1 MTKHYDLIA
10 IGGGSGGL
18 AATKQ
23 AAAHGAHCAV
33 IESDRLGG
41 ACVNVGCVPKKVM
54 WNASSIAQT
63 LKDAPDYGFSVIEQ
77 GFEWQQLKRERDAYV
92 ARLNDIHQNN
102 LNKAKVD
109 SISGFA
115 KFINSNTIEVAGQHY
130 SANHIIIATGGRP
143 LIPKISGTEL
153 GITSDGFFGLEQQP
167 EKVAIVGSGYIAVE
181 LAGVLNALGT
191 EVDLLLRGNGLLKPF
206 DSLIQETVTQ
216 QLSDD
221 GVNIRQQISLAAVTL
236 GKNNSIVLACNDGP
250 ELNGYDCLIW
260 AIGRQPN
267 SDQLNIEASGVI
279 CDVNGFIPSDEFQ
292 NTNQP
297 GIYAIGDVT
306 GRAALTP
313 VAIAAGRHLADR
325 LFAGK
330 EESKLDY
337 TNIPTVL
344 FSHPPAGTV
353 GLTEDQA
360 RKKFGNDI
368 AIYQTQFTPM
378 YHAVTQHK
386 TKTAMKLVCSGA
398 EQRIVG
404 CHLVGHG
411 ADEMLQGFAV
421 AIKMGATKAD
431 FDNTVAI
438 HPTSSEELVTLR

>member
-1 MTKHYDLIA
+1 
-10 IGGGSGGL
+10 
-18 AATKQ
+18 
-23 AAAHGAHCAV
+23 
-33 IESDRLGG
+33 
-41 ACVNVGCVPKKVM
+41 M
-54 WNASSIAQT
+54 WNAASIAHT
-63 LKDAPDYGFSVIEQ
+63 LKDASDYGFSVIEQ
-77 GFEWQQLKRERDAYV
+77 GFEWDQLKRERDAYV
-92 ARLNDIHQNN
+92 ARLNEIHQNN
-102 LNKAKVD
+102 LKKATVD
-109 SISGFA
+109 SITGYA
-115 KFINSNTIEVAGQHY
+115 KFVNSNTIEVAGQHY
-130 SANHIIIATGGRP
+130 SADHIIIATGGRP
-143 LIPKISGTEL
+143 LIPKIPGTEL
-153 GITSDGFFGLEQQP
+153 GISSDGFFELEQQP

-181 LAGVLNALGT
+181 LASVLNALGT
-191 EVDLLLRGNGLLKPF
+191 EVDLLLRSNSLLKPF

-216 QLSDD
+216 QLTDD
-221 GVNIRQQISLAAVTL
+221 GINIHQQISLAAVTL
-236 GKNNSIVLACNDGP
+236 GKNNSIVLARNNEP

-267 SDQLNIEASGVI
+267 TDQFNIEASGVI
-279 CDVNGFIPSDEFQ
+279 CDVNGFIPADEFQ
-292 NTNQP
+292 NTNIS
-297 GIYAIGDVT
+297 GVYAIGDVT

-325 LFAGK
+325 LFAGN

-337 TNIPTVL
+337 DNIPTVL

-360 RKKFGNDI
+360 RERFADDI
-368 AIYQTQFTPM
+368 TIYQTQFTPM
-378 YHAVTQHK
+378 YHAVTQYK

-438 HPTSSEELVTLR
+438 HPTSSEELVTMR